1 MLIEEIGEGNELN
14 ELLSSFS
21 CSKDQDIE
29 YFLQN
34 RSIEF
39 EKLSKARTYLVF
51 DQHEL
56 EMNDSKTPLTIYG
69 YISVALKILSV
80 PDDISNRR
88 RKEIDGY
95 SAKIHGEQI
104 KDFPCYLIGQL
115 AKNSNVKKDEL
126 SGNELID
133 LACDVIAISV
143 EAVGGRY
150 MMIECREEN
159 KLIQFY
165 EDNLFSEIARIPDN
179 EQPMVQMIR
188 KII

>member
-1 MLIEEIGEGNELN
+1 MREGNEL
-14 ELLSSFS
+14 EKLLSSFS
-21 CSKDQDIE
+21 CKKDEDIE

-34 RSIEF
+34 RAIEF

-51 DQHEL
+51 DQDEL
-56 EMNDSKTPLTIYG
+56 EMNDSKMPLTIYG
-69 YISVALKILSV
+69 YITVALKILSV
-80 PDDISNRR
+80 PDDISNRMR
-88 RKEIDGY
+88 REIDGF

-115 AKNSNVKKDEL
+115 AKNSNVKKDAL

-133 LACDVIAISV
+133 LACDVIATSV
-143 EAVGGRY
+143 EVVGGRY
-150 MMIECREEN
+150 IMVECRKEK
-159 KLIQFY
+159 KLVQFY
-165 EDNLFSEIARIPDN
+165 EQNLFSEIARIPDN